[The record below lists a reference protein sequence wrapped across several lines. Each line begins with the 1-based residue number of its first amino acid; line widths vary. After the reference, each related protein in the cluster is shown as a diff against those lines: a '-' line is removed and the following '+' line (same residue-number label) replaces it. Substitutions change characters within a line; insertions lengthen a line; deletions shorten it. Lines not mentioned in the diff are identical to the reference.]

1 MRDLG
6 TLPVA
11 LDRGDVMKLTL
22 GVIALGVLVGT
33 LTGPVTS
40 LAGIPDGGLLDGAWW
55 QGVAE
60 DTVRSF
66 GAAASTA
73 LGLVAGAYG
82 LREWQSR
89 KDSSGGASG

>member
-1 MRDLG
+1 
-6 TLPVA
+6 
-11 LDRGDVMKLTL
+11 MKLTL

-55 QGVAE
+55 QGVVE

-82 LREWQSR
+82 LREWQAR
-89 KDSSGGASG
+89 KRDEPSGEP